1 MRKDKE
7 DYMNLKT
14 FVTGPIQ
21 VNTYL
26 LTDEKTKEA
35 ILIDVGGSFEE
46 IKNYIDNNKYNLK
59 FVLNTHGHFDHVL
72 GEIELQEK
80 HPEIPVYMNKNDLAH
95 LSRLPD
101 DIKMM
106 GYNRQT
112 EKLKPDAFIDENSCL
127 YIGEEKIKILY
138 TPGHSKG
145 SLSYYIDN
153 KLFSGDALFQRSI
166 GRTDLFDGDYDEL
179 ITSIRTKLLTLPDET
194 IVYPGHGPKTT
205 IREEK
210 KYNPYLNF

>member
-1 MRKDKE
+1 M
-7 DYMNLKT
+7 
-14 FVTGPIQ
+14 
-21 VNTYL
+21 
-26 LTDEKTKEA
+26 
-35 ILIDVGGSFEE
+35 
-46 IKNYIDNNKYNLK
+46 
-59 FVLNTHGHFDHVL
+59 
-72 GEIELQEK
+72 
-80 HPEIPVYMNKNDLAH
+80 
-95 LSRLPD
+95 
-101 DIKMM
+101 
-106 GYNRQT
+106 
-112 EKLKPDAFIDENSCL
+112 
-127 YIGEEKIKILY
+127 Y